1 MQLMNMPHLSC
12 RGEAQRQTIIENY
25 DLLQIAFNKLINGD
39 SFSSDAGGKDIFD
52 RYYMFEAKSKSNP
65 DDVYAIVCGAPT
77 GQDFLR
83 LLNVD
88 SMPLFNPLV
97 SHSETLPTD
106 GNKKSEDKQYI
117 KKWNPAMY
125 QLYNAACLIPIC
137 WKQII
142 RGGLL
147 STKVNC
153 LKYYYSEPYW
163 FRVKTVNNVI
173 QQDFKNRTL
182 TEMINEELRTTN
194 NIREFKFDLLT
205 QILQKEGIK
214 SFF

>member
-1 MQLMNMPHLSC
+1 
-12 RGEAQRQTIIENY
+12 
-25 DLLQIAFNKLINGD
+25 
-39 SFSSDAGGKDIFD
+39 
-52 RYYMFEAKSKSNP
+52 
-65 DDVYAIVCGAPT
+65 
-77 GQDFLR
+77 
-83 LLNVD
+83 
-88 SMPLFNPLV
+88 
-97 SHSETLPTD
+97 
-106 GNKKSEDKQYI
+106 
-117 KKWNPAMY
+117 MY
-125 QLYNAACLIPIC
+125 QLYNADCLIPIC

-142 RGGLL
+142 RGGRL